1 MRLSQTERDTVSS
14 IASSLMDPT
23 KITGVAAYGSKVAG
37 YARPDSDYDLI
48 VVCRRF
54 REGVRY
60 RYIDSPVAAS
70 ALIVDEDMFR
80 QDARESYLGEFVV
93 GRLLNVYEPITSPE
107 LFGTFEVEYKRR
119 VLVEALLDLS
129 SDFGEF
135 GREFLV
141 PYEYFLFDKL
151 RRRAAIYPPALYSY
165 VHTYTGARGPENK
178 AISVAGFASAAESLQ
193 AKGLLSIQ
201 PDGVRIVPEKLK
213 GDAFTQVQS
222 MFSVTTRG
230 VTQYAVHGYAGRV
243 GPAVFSREAL
253 SKLRRMREAPPPFG
267 PLERPRSLL
276 RLEEG
281 IVIPDASLLV
291 EELARLL
298 HFERYSTKEKD
309 LGELYST
316 TRVLTFRD
324 ESREKSVVVK
334 NYTDVRS
341 LKWALLG
348 VWASATRRFSTS
360 PVARMDR
367 EYGMTVR
374 LRSMGV
380 LVPPVLA
387 VAPSE
392 RILVKD
398 FVSGHTLAAVING
411 LLKGTSDD
419 FAPVMT
425 YGELLARVHSSGFAL
440 GDTKPSN
447 VIVAPDG
454 LHLTDLEQA
463 FPGGDQAWD
472 VAEFLYYTAKLSIR
486 DDAMGKV
493 AAAFLASY
501 SQSGDKSNIAKARGQ
516 KYVSPFRP
524 FLTPGMAKMLR
535 DRLSDYA

>member
-129 SDFGEF
+129 SDYGEF